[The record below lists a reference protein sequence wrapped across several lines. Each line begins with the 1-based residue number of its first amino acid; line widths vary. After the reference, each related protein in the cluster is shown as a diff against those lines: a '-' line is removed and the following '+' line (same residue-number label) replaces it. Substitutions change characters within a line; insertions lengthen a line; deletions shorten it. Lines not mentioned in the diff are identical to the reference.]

1 MVWKSETHIYLE
13 ILCINLEE
21 EEFLQRHQSET
32 KTIYSN
38 KRLKKACLNLI
49 IVNAFDK
56 ATQLLLLHTT
66 FSENKYNHDW

>member
-21 EEFLQRHQSET
+21 KELLQRHQSET
-32 KTIYSN
+32 KTVYNNN

-49 IVNAFDK
+49 TVNAFDK

-66 FSENKYNHDW
+66 FSENK